1 MPVTSDGGSGTA
13 AAIAAIA
20 AIDAAA
26 LEARQRG
33 HNLAGFRRLCR
44 SAAGYRFCARCR
56 GCGQEVSVHR
66 EDGGWSRSPVLHCPR
81 RNAPPGSGTHQG
93 QAPGE

>member
-1 MPVTSDGGSGTA
+1 MNALPGGTGSGA
-13 AAIAAIA
+13 SIA

-33 HNLAGFRRLCR
+33 HNLAGFRRLCN
-44 SAAGYRFCARCR
+44 SAGYQFCARCR

-66 EDGGWSRSPVLHCPR
+66 GNGSWWHSPIAPCPR
-81 RNAPPGSGTHQG
+81 THDARNGGPEASGRR
-93 QAPGE
+93 

>member
-1 MPVTSDGGSGTA
+1 MPVGSDRGSGPG

-44 SAAGYRFCARCR
+44 SAAGYQFCARCR
-56 GCGQEVSVHR
+56 GCGQEVSVHK
-66 EDGGWSRSPVLHCPR
+66 ENGGWSRSLVPDCPCS
-81 RNAPPGSGTHQG
+81 NAPPGACPWVGAG
-93 QAPGE
+93 